1 MVLDLR
7 KRQEIKECILKTS
20 KTWVRL
26 VIFLVASHLMVSSA
40 ASKEITLGSEK
51 APVTLIEYGSLTC
64 DNCIRFHRNVFPRIK
79 KQYIDS
85 GTVRFIYR
93 HFPTSDAA
101 VRGAIASQCAG
112 EKSYEMLD
120 DLYSTTADWYRADNR
135 DSVFVQKASSLGLN
149 SEAYLS
155 CLSDPKNLD
164 EIKNQ
169 QQAAKQNLDVTGTP
183 TFFING
189 KIVRGKRSF
198 VEIKALVDEAL
209 K

>member
-1 MVLDLR
+1 VL
-7 KRQEIKECILKTS
+7 
-20 KTWVRL
+20 
-26 VIFLVASHLMVSSA
+26 IFA
-40 ASKEITLGSEK
+40 ASNLMISFASSEEITLGSEQ

-79 KQYIDS
+79 KHYIDS

-120 DLYSTTADWYRADNR
+120 ELYSTVADWYEADNR
-135 DSVFVQKASSLGLN
+135 DSIFAQKASSLGLN
-149 SEAYLS
+149 SEAYIS
-155 CLSDPKNLD
+155 CLSNSRHLD

-169 QQAAKQNLDVTGTP
+169 QYAARKDFDVTGTP

-189 KIVRGKRSF
+189 KIVRGKKSF
-198 VEIKALVDEAL
+198 VEIKALVSEAL

>member
-1 MVLDLR
+1 M
-7 KRQEIKECILKTS
+7 
-20 KTWVRL
+20 RL
-26 VIFLVASHLMVSSA
+26 IIIFVASNLMISLA

-64 DNCIRFHRNVFPRIK
+64 DNCVRFHRNVFPRIK

-85 GTVRFIYR
+85 GTIRFIYR

-120 DLYSTTADWYRADNR
+120 ELYSTVADWYQADNR
-135 DSVFVQKASSLGLN
+135 DSIFAQKASSLGLN

-155 CLSDPKNLD
+155 CLSDSKNLD

-169 QQAAKQNLDVTGTP
+169 QQAAKKDLDVTGTP

-189 KIVRGKRSF
+189 KIVRGKQSF
-198 VEIKALVDEAL
+198 VEIKALVGEAL